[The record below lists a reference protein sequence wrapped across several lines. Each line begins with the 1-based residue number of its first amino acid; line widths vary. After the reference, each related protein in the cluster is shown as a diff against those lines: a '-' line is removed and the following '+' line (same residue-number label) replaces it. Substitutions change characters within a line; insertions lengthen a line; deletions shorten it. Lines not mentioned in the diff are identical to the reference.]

1 MYTIAREIIKEN
13 PSWYSLTDKE
23 KEIVDSIA
31 IQIPIRCEEV
41 ARIFINYGG
50 DMQKI
55 KEYFLMRYGW
65 KLDI

>member
-1 MYTIAREIIKEN
+1 MYTIAREVIKEN

-41 ARIFINYGG
+41 ARIFINCGG

-55 KEYFLMRYGW
+55 KEYFLIWCGW